1 MNLKKNYRDMYSYM
15 TTYNRADVNEG
26 VKAIK
31 DGFDEYSVYLYNFMN
46 VNLRVGLLFIGN
58 LIKYVQFRPGYL

>member
-1 MNLKKNYRDMYSYM
+1 MYSYM
-15 TTYNRADVNEG
+15 TTYNRADVTEG

-31 DGFDEYSVYLYNFMN
+31 DGFDEYSVYLYSFMN